1 MADVDF
7 EQALREDLP
16 RGHADRAI
24 TSGTERG
31 LFARWLKP
39 EEMQGKPWIAKGGL
53 MLGKRGG
60 KIVGWND
67 DRHVMTIGG
76 SRGGKGVSLIEP
88 NLMFYEGSALVVDT
102 KGELARH
109 TAARRGAGVEGGKG
123 GLGQDVYVLDPFGVS
138 GVETST
144 FNPLSELALDSLDL
158 IDDATMFA
166 DALIVHPDRGDMHYA
181 LCGFPH
187 HPYCGRP
194 IADRDRCQT
203 CGCG

>member
-1 MADVDF
+1 M
-7 EQALREDLP
+7 R
-16 RGHADRAI
+16 
-24 TSGTERG
+24 
-31 LFARWLKP
+31 
-39 EEMQGKPWIAKGGL
+39 GKPWIAKGGL

-60 KIVGWND
+60 EIIGWND

-123 GLGQDVYVLDPFGVS
+123 GLKQKVYVLDPFGVS
-138 GVETST
+138 GVKTST
-144 FNPLSELALDSLDL
+144 FNPLAELDPDLPDL

-166 DALIVHPDRGDMHYA
+166 DALIIHPNHGDMHWTEFGAGSAAGSYP
-181 LCGFPH
+181 GG
-187 HPYCGRP
+187 GR
-194 IADRDRCQT
+194 ARESAGET
-203 CGCG
+203 S